1 MRQVNSIR
9 KEIDQWK
16 KQLFSMII
24 GQSENLWLRLEVTFS
39 SSNNH
44 LRVMFD
50 LIQNSSSSMS
60 MKIILWYFI
69 LAHLTITFKFV
80 SIEYFS

>member
-1 MRQVNSIR
+1 MRQINSIR

-60 MKIILWYFI
+60 MKIVLRYFI
-69 LAHLTITFKFV
+69 PAHLTMTFKFV
-80 SIEYFS
+80 SVEYFS